1 MIIVHSLLH
10 CKAGFSCINVVVNF
24 LCQVVFVFLLFLGM
38 LLYANEVEA
47 KEKKKLPEIK
57 N

>member
-10 CKAGFSCINVVVNF
+10 CKAGFSCIYVVVDF
-24 LCQVVFVFLLFLGM
+24 LSEITFAFFLFLGM
-38 LLYANEVEA
+38 LMYANEVET
-47 KEKKKLPEIK
+47 KKKKKLPEIK